1 MYLTVWDSRPACTV
15 TALQPGIQYGGSGLS
30 KMAVSS
36 CLNLLHLPLYL
47 KHISHFRC
55 KSQFHALAYN
65 FMLYV
70 G

>member
-36 CLNLLHLPLYL
+36 CLNFVAFNPLY
-47 KHISHFRC
+47 KAYVSIS
-55 KSQFHALAYN
+55 L
-65 FMLYV
+65 
-70 G
+70 